1 MENISNETIN
11 LVNKAILKVKKIE
24 KDEWMEFVELRE
36 DKNCWVAIIFQK
48 DNTKIW
54 YWLDEKLFVKRIL

>member
-1 MENISNETIN
+1 MEIISNETIN

-36 DKNCWVAIIFQK
+36 DNNWVCIIFQK

-54 YWLDEKLFVKRIL
+54 YWLDEKLFVKRLF